1 MKKLIIP
8 FFLILCAFFQAQ
20 SPTASEN
27 YIYTK
32 TFLSADGTNKAE
44 TVQYFDGLGRPKQ
57 MVSVKATPTGKD
69 LVVPYL
75 YDDLGRQS
83 REYLPVP
90 VPTANAGIQQV
101 SEGTVNSYYG
111 TLFPGTT
118 NAFTEKRTEASP
130 LATLQAV
137 AHPGSPWA
145 MSGGKTQKF
154 TQTVNK
160 SSDQVKRYSVTNTW
174 TSGTALSDLPA
185 VSFFAENQLLK
196 SVVTD
201 EDGKVKVE
209 FKTSDGN
216 TVLVRQE
223 SGTERLDT
231 YYVYNIYGHL
241 VYVISPKGEQQI
253 SAGGNVVTQDILDK
267 LCYQYRNDNRGRQ
280 VEKKLPGKDWEY
292 FVYDQQ
298 NRLVASQDGNMRTG
312 GTWLF
317 SRYDKFDRVVYTG
330 QFADGTTRLQAQNNA
345 NAKLLN
351 NESRSI
357 VPFTANTK
365 EILYTNTAYPAGTFT
380 ALSLNYY
387 DTYPGTNRWNLV
399 PIPPDVLGQP
409 VMSGDVR
416 STKSLS
422 TASSVKNLEDDNWT
436 TTHIWYDTKA
446 RPVGSL
452 TQNHLGG
459 FTVTERQLHFSGAV
473 LAANTFHQRLS
484 SDPQVAVRER
494 FEYDSQ
500 FRLLK
505 QYHQVNSNP
514 EILMAEYAYNE
525 LGQVANKKVGN
536 NLQQVDYTYNI
547 RGWLT
552 KINNPHQLNT
562 DLFGYEMDFSGS
574 SDPLVSTG
582 NFNGN
587 ITEVTWKSA
596 ADNVLKR
603 YIYQYDGY
611 NRLVKGNY
619 REPETTIPQNN
630 YFNEQLSY
638 DRNGNITTLQRNTK
652 SMAGSFAEQID
663 NLVYNYD
670 GNRLTSVNELAGN
683 YQGYPDVSGNPIAYD
698 ANGSMKDQKDKGI
711 LNIDYNILDFPRNIT
726 YNQQYYI
733 RLYVGG
739 PVEERNVRTEY
750 YYRADGVKLKK
761 IYSYGRKSTETVTE
775 TEYIDGFQYETN
787 TTIQALKFVPTSEG
801 YYSFTDNTYIYQYKD
816 HLGNVRVS
824 YSNQN
829 GSAVILEE
837 ESYYPYGLRH
847 ENNLSLNPYHYKYNG
862 KELQTD
868 SGMYDYGAR
877 FYMPELGRWGVVD
890 PLSEMTRRFSPYVYG
905 NSNPMRFT
913 DPDGRH
919 SIDNLQG
926 GYTSGSTVASF
937 LGSFS
942 GDFTGFMPSYFA
954 DEQGEVYA
962 NRSSSY
968 EGGGIGS
975 GGFSWKAY
983 VATMLQIYNLDLLA
997 STGGGDDLLSWLNK
1011 KKNEIGKWR
1020 SNVRE
1025 AGRLTMEWALGTGA
1039 EYNVFID
1046 EDVANSMR
1054 DAPQVDEA
1062 RNFWYKKAKKE
1073 NSFGVD
1079 VTNYKGKFGLS
1090 ELIGSGFNP
1099 IQQFV
1104 GSMRI
1109 DIFSNGQNLTFII
1122 TNTTSFKSL
1131 MYGIAPD
1138 WSRNFM
1144 RAGGNTLNIYIW
1156 SEIIKK

>member
-8 FFLILCAFFQAQ
+8 FFLTLCAFFQAQ

-57 MVSVKATPTGKD
+57 LVSVKATPTGKD
-69 LVVPYL
+69 LVVPFL

-90 VPTANAGIQQV
+90 LPTANAGIQQV
-101 SEGTVNSYYG
+101 TEGTVNSYYG
-111 TLFPGTT
+111 NLFPGTA

-130 LATLQAV
+130 LATLQEV

-160 SSDQVKRYSVTNTW
+160 SSDQVKRYTVNNTW

-201 EDGKVKVE
+201 EDGKVNIE

-241 VYVISPKGEQQI
+241 VYVISPEGEQQI

-280 VEKKLPGKDWEY
+280 VEKKLPGKGWEY

-298 NRLVASQDGNMRTG
+298 NRLVASQDGNMRTS

-351 NESRSI
+351 NESRST

-365 EILYTNTAYPAGTFT
+365 EILYTNTAYPSGTFT

-399 PIPPDVLGQP
+399 PVPESILGQP
-409 VMSGDVR
+409 VMAGDVR
-416 STKSLS
+416 STKSLP
-422 TASSVKNLEDDNWT
+422 TASSVKNLEDDSWT
-436 TTHIWYDTKA
+436 STHIWYDTKA
-446 RPVGSL
+446 RPVGSY

-459 FTVTERQLHFSGAV
+459 YTVTENLLHFSGAV

-484 SDPQVAVRER
+484 SDLQVAVRER

-514 EILMAEYAYNE
+514 EVLMAEYAYNE

-587 ITEVTWKSA
+587 ITEVSWKSA
-596 ADNVLKR
+596 GDNVLKR

-611 NRLVKGNY
+611 NRLLKGNY

-638 DRNGNITTLQRNTK
+638 DRNGNITTLQRNAK

-663 NLVYNYD
+663 NLVYNYE
-670 GNRLTSVNELAGN
+670 GNRLTSVNELSGN
-683 YQGYPDVSGNPIAYD
+683 YQGYPDVSGNLIAYD

-711 LNIDYNILDFPRNIT
+711 LNIDYNILDLPRNIT

-739 PVEERNVRTEY
+739 PLEERNVQTDY
-750 YYRADGVKLKK
+750 HYRADGVKLKK
-761 IYSYGRKSTETVTE
+761 IYTYGRKSTETVTE

-801 YYSFTDNTYIYQYKD
+801 YFSFTDNNYIYQYKD

-847 ENNLSLNPYHYKYNG
+847 VNTLSISAYHYKYNG

-890 PLSEMTRRFSPYVYG
+890 PLAEVYSSFSPYHMVAGNPIINLELDGRGFETAIGSPMNDIRSMHPNVYSG
-905 NSNPMRFT
+905 WEYVDGINFGDWNNFDNTEQFT
-913 DPDGRH
+913 DYLSNMAANSPTGTITINVSSHGHNSTLSAGFFGPIFKLILKLITKQSAKKSANIAAKTRVPANRLNHIFGKSEHALEGLVTKFGSQEKAFNAVQNAANQALKAGKLTPNTQGILPKVGEIINVGGMNVRLIGGKVENGRVII
-919 SIDNLQG
+919 S
-926 GYTSGSTVASF
+926 
-937 LGSFS
+937 SFS
-942 GDFTGFMPSYFA
+942 
-954 DEQGEVYA
+954 
-962 NRSSSY
+962 R
-968 EGGGIGS
+968 
-975 GGFSWKAY
+975 
-983 VATMLQIYNLDLLA
+983 
-997 STGGGDDLLSWLNK
+997 
-1011 KKNEIGKWR
+1011 
-1020 SNVRE
+1020 
-1025 AGRLTMEWALGTGA
+1025 
-1039 EYNVFID
+1039 
-1046 EDVANSMR
+1046 
-1054 DAPQVDEA
+1054 
-1062 RNFWYKKAKKE
+1062 
-1073 NSFGVD
+1073 
-1079 VTNYKGKFGLS
+1079 KGL
-1090 ELIGSGFNP
+1090 
-1099 IQQFV
+1099 
-1104 GSMRI
+1104 
-1109 DIFSNGQNLTFII
+1109 
-1122 TNTTSFKSL
+1122 
-1131 MYGIAPD
+1131 
-1138 WSRNFM
+1138 
-1144 RAGGNTLNIYIW
+1144 
-1156 SEIIKK
+1156 